1 MNKNLLHAS
10 SVRSR
15 LSMLATLI
23 SVLMLSV
30 GCTSTQKSSSVS
42 LSQLREGFA
51 NPPKEAKVRTWW
63 PV

>member
-51 NPPKEAKVRTWW
+51 NPPKEA
-63 PV
+63 